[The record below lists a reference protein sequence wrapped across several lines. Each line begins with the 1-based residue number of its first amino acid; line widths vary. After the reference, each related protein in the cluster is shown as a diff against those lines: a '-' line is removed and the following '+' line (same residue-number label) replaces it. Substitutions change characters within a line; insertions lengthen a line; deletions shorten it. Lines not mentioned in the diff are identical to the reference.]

1 MLYLFEQELI
11 FMNSWFNLLTESCDK
26 NDLSKYVTIYH
37 IKSCS
42 YDESFIGKSISLD
55 DIISIIN
62 KDSINIQNDLL
73 EIFVVIKEDNI
84 CDLIVIYNPF
94 ELFENS
100 YVYKVIPNI
109 NEELKNQFIIN
120 SEKVK

>member
-1 MLYLFEQELI
+1 M
-11 FMNSWFNLLTESCDK
+11 
-26 NDLSKYVTIYH
+26 NDLSKYVEIYH
-37 IKSCS
+37 VKSCS
-42 YDESFIGKSISLD
+42 YDESFLNKSISLD

-62 KDSINIQNDLL
+62 KGSINIQNDLL